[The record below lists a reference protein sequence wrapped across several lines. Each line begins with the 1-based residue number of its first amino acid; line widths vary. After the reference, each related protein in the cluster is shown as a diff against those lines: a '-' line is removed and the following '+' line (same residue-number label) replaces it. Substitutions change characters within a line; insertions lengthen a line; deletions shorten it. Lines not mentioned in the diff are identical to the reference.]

1 MAQTALSDS
10 ARGADRIDAA
20 GWRIVLLASLGG
32 TLEFYDFVIFGVFA
46 RDIAQ
51 AVFPSTDPIVAL
63 MASFAAFAAGYLARP
78 IGGIVLSHYGDRYG
92 RRAVFLWSV
101 FIMSAA
107 TLGMGLVPSYAQWG
121 VAASALM
128 VTLRLIQ
135 GFCLGGELPGALT
148 YVVETAPRIAPFVC
162 GVVFSCVTMGVAVAT
177 GVSLAVRTFLDPAL
191 VPIYGWRIAFILGGL
206 GGVLSFVLR
215 RSLEES
221 PEFARMKSFAVR
233 QPFRE
238 LLRTNLGHV
247 AIGSAILAGTACFNG
262 LFFSHLPA
270 YLTAVLKYDPRD
282 AVYAQTV
289 GVIAS
294 ALGIL
299 ATGWLGDRIPPRYLL
314 RAGVGL
320 LLVFAWPFYAAL
332 ESRAISLTVLCTLA
346 GLAAGLTNGSFAVLL
361 TDLFPTRIRFTGV
374 ALVFNV
380 SFTIFSGTAPL
391 VATSLIRDTGAPTSP
406 AYLMMFSA
414 VLALIGS
421 VWVQRFGGNVMKRA
435 AVIREGRG
443 N

>member
-1 MAQTALSDS
+1 MTTS
-10 ARGADRIDAA
+10 DRITAA
-20 GWRIVLLASLGG
+20 GWKIVLLASLGG

-51 AVFPSTDPIVAL
+51 AIFPATDPIVAL
-63 MASFAAFAAGYLARP
+63 IFSYATFAVGYLARP
-78 IGGIVLSHYGDRYG
+78 IGGVVLSHYGDRYG

-101 FIMSAA
+101 FIMSGA
-107 TLGMGLVPSYAQWG
+107 TLGMGLVPSYASWG
-121 VAASALM
+121 VGASILM

-162 GVVFSCVTMGVAVAT
+162 GVVFACVTMGVAVAT
-177 GVSLAVRTFLDPAL
+177 GVSLGVRTYMDPAI
-191 VPIYGWRIAFILGGL
+191 VPLYGWRLAFILGGL

-221 PEFARMKSFAVR
+221 PEFERMRGLAARL
-233 QPFRE
+233 PFRD
-238 LLRTNLGHV
+238 LLNTNFSNV
-247 AIGSAILAGTACFNG
+247 AVGCALLAGTAAFNG

-270 YLTAVLKYDPRD
+270 YLSTVLHYDPRQ
-282 AVYAQTV
+282 AVLSQTV

-294 ALGIL
+294 SIGIL
-299 ATGWLGDRIPPRYLL
+299 LTGWIGDRVPPRYLL

-320 LLVFAWPFYAAL
+320 LLVFAYPFYAAL
-332 ESRAISLTVLCTLA
+332 ESRSLNLTLLCTLG

-361 TDLFPTRIRFTGV
+361 TDLFPTRVRFTGV

-391 VATSLIRDTGAPTSP
+391 VATSLISETGRATSP
-406 AYLMMFSA
+406 AYMMMVSA
-414 VLALIGS
+414 ALALIGS
-421 VWVQRFGGNVMKRA
+421 TWVNRLGGNVIGRA
-435 AVIREGRG
+435 ARA
-443 N
+443 

>member
-1 MAQTALSDS
+1 MAQAATRSVDS
-10 ARGADRIDAA
+10 VKSVDRIDAA

-46 RDIAQ
+46 RDIAA
-51 AVFPSTDPIVAL
+51 AVFPATDPIVSL
-63 MASFAAFAAGYLARP
+63 LASFATFAVGYLARP

-92 RRAVFLWSV
+92 RRMVFLWSV
-101 FIMSAA
+101 FIMSGA

-162 GVVFSCVTMGVAVAT
+162 GVVFACVTMGVAVAT
-177 GVSLAVRTFLDPAL
+177 GVSLSVRTYLDPQL
-191 VPIYGWRIAFILGGL
+191 VPTYGWRIAFILGGL
-206 GGVLSFVLR
+206 GGILSFVLR

-238 LLRTNLGHV
+238 LLKTNLVHV
-247 AIGSAILAGTACFNG
+247 LVGCAILAGTGCFNG

-270 YLTAVLKYDPRD
+270 YLSGVLQYDPRQ
-282 AVYAQTV
+282 AVLSQTV

-294 ALGIL
+294 AIGIL
-299 ATGWLGDRIPPRYLL
+299 VTGWIGDRVPPRYLL
-314 RAGVGL
+314 RTGVGL
-320 LLVFAWPFYAAL
+320 LLVFSYPFYSAL
-332 ESRAISLTVLCTLA
+332 EARSMNLTLLCTLA
-346 GLAAGLTNGSFAVLL
+346 GLSAGLTNGSFAVLL

-380 SFTIFSGTAPL
+380 SFTIFSGAAPL
-391 VATSLIRDTGAPTSP
+391 VATSLIRDTGAVTSP
-406 AYLMMFSA
+406 WYLMAGSA
-414 VLALIGS
+414 ILALLGS
-421 VWVQRFGGNVMKRA
+421 LWVERYGGNVMRK
-435 AVIREGRG
+435 G
-443 N
+443 